1 MTSSRLSAALFY
13 AVAAVVLVVSAVV
26 DYFYMGMTLQ
36 RIYTPLMPIHADFD
50 TFWRSSKAFLDGG
63 DVYRTGAELVN
74 LNPPLWVILV
84 APFALLDPLTGYRL
98 FAAFMAVLMV
108 ASLLW
113 IAVELKPWRTNPL
126 VGSLVLV
133 ALLVSS
139 PHLAT
144 LALGQMYPVLCIGL
158 VAAWVLDRQGYPIA
172 SGVALGLVV
181 ALKPSLAPILL
192 WPVVRRRWG
201 AAVAAV
207 VSGGAATLVG
217 VVALGPGATLEW
229 LRLLREEP
237 LSPYWDNASL
247 PAAAARLFA
256 ENEFGR
262 PLAELPWA
270 VPLFGLL
277 GLLLVL
283 ATAYAVRRD
292 PEAGL
297 WALVAASLLASPIA
311 WNNYLLL
318 LAPGVLLLL
327 ARGRTALAVLLV
339 SLQLLPPQWPL
350 LWQEGASLGSAAG
363 PTVSILAL
371 TTYLYVLLAHWLAFL
386 THGDGAAEASDV
398 PKAAGGTFET
408 ARG

>member
-1 MTSSRLSAALFY
+1 MVPSRLSASLFY
-13 AVAAVVLVVSAVV
+13 AMAAVVLVVSAVV
-26 DYFYMGMTLQ
+26 DYFYVGMTLQ
-36 RIYTPLMPIHADFD
+36 RIYTPFMPIHADFD
-50 TFWRSSKAFLDGG
+50 TFWRSSRALLDGA

-84 APFALLDPLTGYRL
+84 APFAMLDPLLGFRA
-98 FAAFMAVLMV
+98 FAALTAVLTA

-113 IAVELKPWRTNPL
+113 TAAELKPWRANPL

-144 LALGQMYPVLCIGL
+144 LALGQMYPVLCLGL
-158 VAAWVLDRQGYPIA
+158 VAAWALDRRGRPLL

-181 ALKPSLAPILL
+181 ALKPSLAPVLL
-192 WPVVRRRWG
+192 WPIVRHRWG
-201 AAVAAV
+201 ASLAAII
-207 VSGGAATLVG
+207 SGAAATLLG
-217 VVALGPGATLEW
+217 VVVLGPRATLQW
-229 LRLLREEP
+229 ISLLRDEP

-247 PAAAARLFA
+247 PAAAARLFT
-256 ENEFGR
+256 EHEFGR

-270 VPLFGLL
+270 VPLFGVL
-277 GLLLVL
+277 GLVLVFL
-283 ATAYAVRRD
+283 TAYVVRRD

-327 ARGRTALAVLLV
+327 ARGRTALAILLV
-339 SLQLLPPQWPL
+339 ALQLIPPQWPL
-350 LWQEGASLGSAAG
+350 LWQEGAPLGAAVG
-363 PTVSILAL
+363 PVVSVLAL
-371 TTYLYVLLAHWLAFL
+371 TSYFYVLLVHWLAFL
-386 THGDGAAEASDV
+386 THGGRTAETPGARKSGAAFD
-398 PKAAGGTFET
+398 T

>member
-1 MTSSRLSAALFY
+1 VASSRLSDVLLYAA
-13 AVAAVVLVVSAVV
+13 AAVVLVASAVV
-26 DYFYMGMTLQ
+26 DYFYLGMTLQ

-50 TFWRSSKAFLDGG
+50 TFWRSSRAFLEGG

-74 LNPPLWVILV
+74 LNPPLWVLLV
-84 APFALLDPLTGYRL
+84 APFALLDPLAGFRL
-98 FAAFMAVLMV
+98 FAALTAVVMA

-113 IAVELKPWRTNPL
+113 MAAELRPWRTNPL

-139 PHLAT
+139 PLLAT
-144 LALGQMYPVLCIGL
+144 LALGQMYPILCLGL
-158 VAAWVLDRQGYPIA
+158 VAAWVLDRRGRPLA

-181 ALKPSLAPILL
+181 ALKPSLAPVLL

-201 AAVAAV
+201 ASVAAIL
-207 VSGGAATLVG
+207 SGGAATLVG
-217 VVALGPGATLEW
+217 VILLGPGATLQWIE
-229 LRLLREEP
+229 LLGDEP

-247 PAAAARLFA
+247 PSSAARLFT
-256 ENEFGR
+256 EHEFGR
-262 PLAELPWA
+262 PLAELPWT

-277 GLLLVL
+277 GLALVFL
-283 ATAYAVRRD
+283 TAYVARRD

-297 WALVAASLLASPIA
+297 WALTAASLLASPIA

-327 ARGRTALAVLLV
+327 SRGRTAVAVLLV
-339 SLQLLPPQWPL
+339 ALQLLPPQWPL
-350 LWQEGASLGSAAG
+350 LWQEGAPLGAAVG
-363 PTVSILAL
+363 PVVAALAL
-371 TTYLYVLLAHWLAFL
+371 TSYLYVLLAHWLAFL
-386 THGDGAAEASDV
+386 THDGPTEAHTSSKPRAA
-398 PKAAGGTFET
+398 FET